1 MRLFPVF
8 LAVIALSACSTATN
22 LASRLDTRQN
32 VGVCPPAGA
41 LYNAARIVSFDA
53 ETELY
58 TEITYSGEITGVRLF
73 CRYTDDDP
81 ISAEIEIDFAFGRG
95 PKGKSRQHDYTYWVA
110 VTRRSGKVLDKVQ
123 LTVPVQFD
131 ADNRA
136 TATELI
142 EDIEIPRA
150 DETISGAN
158 FEVVVGFELTEAE
171 RRFNEEGRRFR
182 LQTGT

>member
-1 MRLFPVF
+1 MRLFPAF
-8 LAVIALSACSTATN
+8 LAIIALSACSTASD
-22 LASRLDTRQN
+22 LAGRLDTRQN

-41 LYNAARIVSFDA
+41 LYDAARIVSFSGDS
-53 ETELY
+53 ERY
-58 TEITYSGEITGVRLF
+58 TDITYSGEITEVRLY

-95 PKGKSRQHDYTYWVA
+95 PKGEARRHDYTYWVA
-110 VTRRSGKVLDKVQ
+110 VTRRSGKVLDKTQ
-123 LTVPVQFD
+123 FTVPARFE
-131 ADNRA
+131 AGNRA

-142 EDIEIPRA
+142 SDIEIPRA

-158 FEVVVGFELTEAE
+158 FEVIVGFELNEVE

-182 LQTGT
+182 LQTGS